1 MKWYKKP
8 DTQDYEC
15 IFFEKNGTEVRYE
28 LPFRKLEI
36 EVIEIAAKE
45 NLNVV
50 DSLLQ
55 VLNFGIAH
63 T

>member
-1 MKWYKKP
+1 M
-8 DTQDYEC
+8 
-15 IFFEKNGTEVRYE
+15 
-28 LPFRKLEI
+28 
-36 EVIEIAAKE
+36 AAKE

-63 T
+63 TLSLSDN